1 MFFEKS
7 ISFKFIGFVE
17 DQFKKFQ
24 IGFSERSPKSI
35 KTYQEILKKSRK
47 INKKLNH
54 LFINLEKFAN
64 FFAWIDN
71 ITKNIQTQTITSVKR
86 PNNISF
92 ILVKFLKLIF
102 FYYIIVCFICN
113 FNLCVF

>member
-64 FFAWIDN
+64 FLAWIDN
-71 ITKNIQTQTITSVKR
+71 ITKNIQTHTITSVKN
-86 PNNISF
+86 PNNISC
-92 ILVKFLKLIF
+92 IMLNF
-102 FYYIIVCFICN
+102 FYYIIVFFICK
-113 FNLCVF
+113 FKISLL

>member
-35 KTYQEILKKSRK
+35 KTYQEILKK
-47 INKKLNH
+47 
-54 LFINLEKFAN
+54 
-64 FFAWIDN
+64 
-71 ITKNIQTQTITSVKR
+71 
-86 PNNISF
+86 
-92 ILVKFLKLIF
+92 
-102 FYYIIVCFICN
+102 
-113 FNLCVF
+113 